1 MKIEHYISQL
11 LYRHQCVIVPNFG
24 AFLTE
29 IQSAHLNE
37 NSNSFYPPKKL
48 ISFNPHLKNND
59 GLLANHISLAEKRNY
74 ESAVAAIESE
84 VIIWKSILEFS
95 GKFTIKNV
103 GELSL
108 NAEKNIVFTPI
119 DNTNYL
125 MESFGLNSFISPS
138 IKREI
143 QLEIVDEVVVEE
155 AAPIVFIAEERTSR
169 PYLKYAAVLV
179 LALSVAGTFGYK
191 MYENRIAEQT
201 LLVQTAVQKQ
211 VQNKIQEATF
221 FIDNPIPAVR
231 LTVKEEKLSYHVV
244 AGAFRNERNAENI
257 YQELIKLGYP
267 ARRVGTNRFGLHP
280 VFFGSYATEIE
291 AQQAM
296 RAIHKT
302 KSPEAWILVDEQ

>member
-29 IQSAHLNE
+29 IQSAHLHE

-95 GKFTIKNV
+95 GKFTIKNI

-191 MYENRIAEQT
+191 MYENRIAEET

>member
-244 AGAFRNERNAENI
+244 AGAFRNERNAEKI